1 MRRRRP
7 GVENHS
13 LSFTQVTWAPATSA
27 CQACKLPPSES
38 CDQFN
43 ADFSLRKCGSMPEGC
58 LHLASRPRRGGRP
71 VLEGRLWRRQP
82 ELLW

>member
-13 LSFTQVTWAPATSA
+13 LSFTQVTWVPATSA
-27 CQACKLPPSES
+27 RQACKLPPSES

-43 ADFSLRKCGSMPEGC
+43 ADFSLRKCGSVPEGC
-58 LHLASRPRRGGRP
+58 LHLVSRPRRGGEACHGGLA
-71 VLEGRLWRRQP
+71 VAVTA
-82 ELLW
+82 